1 MDQPDEFMRRIGEGI
16 GLSQR
21 GERDGARA
29 LFLRIWDELRD
40 EGDALHRCALAH
52 HLADVQ
58 DDPREELAWDL
69 RALAAADSVTKKRAR
84 QAGVAGSVRG
94 FYPSLHLNLGDV
106 YRRLGDRKR
115 AREHLERGRA
125 AAGVLDDDGY
135 GKMIK
140 GGLERLA
147 ERLR

>member
-69 RALAAADSVTKKRAR
+69 RALTAADSVTEERAR

>member
-21 GERDGARA
+21 GERDAARA
-29 LFLRIWDELRD
+29 LFLRIWDELGD

-69 RALAAADSVTKKRAR
+69 RALTAADSVTEERAR